1 MDLLQSNCYSS
12 NSSDSD
18 IDIEE
23 DDEEEEKLEE
33 QDDENETE
41 AVSIVA
47 AAATAKICTKKNASP
62 PPAGGVRGATT
73 TTTTAATATTA
84 LPRRGKR
91 GNVTVVSSSTDQ
103 NGGSAGISMGTK
115 RIRQQGHVVGNW
127 AGLCFLPVRI
137 DDDNDEDDI
146 ALSFFQIGHRRRFA
160 EQLGR
165 TLEELGYSGVCCVHH
180 DNDDDEPLHVSLSRP
195 FYLQQAN
202 LQPFVRALSAELQR
216 TTQGGDTIMDD
227 AGRIPHRRRR
237 EGEGPRGPFQITI
250 DARQVVILT
259 NDDATRSFL
268 AWNVHDTGGGR
279 GAAQSPQL
287 ARLIACCDRILQCY
301 HQPVFYDTPQY
312 HVSWASFVPA
322 IPPDLIPRCCTTMMS
337 TMTMM
342 KQMIGTAD
350 NDDDDYDDDN
360 GHCID
365 VTITH
370 LCVKFGTVQL
380 FEIPL

>member
-1 MDLLQSNCYSS
+1 MDLLRNSCYSS
-12 NSSDSD
+12 SS
-18 IDIEE
+18 DIEE
-23 DDEEEEKLEE
+23 DEEEEELEE
-33 QDDENETE
+33 QDDENETK

-47 AAATAKICTKKNASP
+47 AAASTAKVGPKKNGAP
-62 PPAGGVRGATT
+62 PP
-73 TTTTAATATTA
+73 AATATSATET
-84 LPRRGKR
+84 LSRRRKR
-91 GNVTVVSSSTDQ
+91 GNVTVESTSTDQ
-103 NGGSAGISMGTK
+103 NGSAGISMGTK

-137 DDDNDEDDI
+137 DDNDEDDDDDDDDED
-146 ALSFFQIGHRRRFA
+146 ALSFFRVVYRRRFA

-165 TLEELGYSGVCCVHH
+165 TLEEMGYSGVCCVH
-180 DNDDDEPLHVSLSRP
+180 NDDNGDNNNAEPLHVSLSRP

-216 TTQGGDTIMDD
+216 TTTRGGDTIMDD
-227 AGRIPHRRRR
+227 DNVVPPRTTTTSTGRIPHRR
-237 EGEGPRGPFQITI
+237 GGPRGPFRITI
-250 DARQVVILT
+250 DTRQVVILT

-268 AWNVHDTGGGR
+268 AWNVHDTAGNGR
-279 GAAQSPQL
+279 EEL

-301 HQPVFYDTPQY
+301 HQPVFYNDTPQY
-312 HVSWASFVPA
+312 HVSWASLVPA
-322 IPPDLIPRCCTTMMS
+322 IPSDMIQRAMG
-337 TMTMM
+337 TMM
-342 KQMIGTAD
+342 KQMICTGTAADDD
-350 NDDDDYDDDN
+350 NDDDNDDN